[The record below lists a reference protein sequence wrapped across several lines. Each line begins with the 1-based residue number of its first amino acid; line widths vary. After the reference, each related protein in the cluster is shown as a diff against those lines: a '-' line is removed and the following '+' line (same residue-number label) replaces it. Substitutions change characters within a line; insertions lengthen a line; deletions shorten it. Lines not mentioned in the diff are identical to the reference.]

1 MLNFQK
7 EGKKLKVNCVTFYEA
22 GGADDLAQ
30 PSPIKF
36 QLEMDARQL
45 IFLEIVEAEVVNFA
59 DRNVVYCST

>member
-7 EGKKLKVNCVTFYEA
+7 EGKEFKVNCVTFDEC

-30 PSPIKF
+30 PSTIKF
-36 QLEMDARQL
+36 QLELDARQL

-59 DRNVVYCST
+59 DRKVVYCST